1 MLNRLLFLL
10 LLSVLMLPNAFAEEI
25 KRLAVLEFRGVGIQ
39 PEYLLKLS
47 DQSRR
52 AALDSLPSDQYLIMT
67 RENMLQILGDMGLD
81 PSCLEGTCEVDVGRN
96 IQADAIIAGD
106 IMLIQSTYVLT
117 LKLYDT
123 HSGRLLS
130 TLDVENTDLLRLK
143 NETYQSSK
151 ELLQQGLGLES
162 SDMVSSRRTSVTQ
175 KPRQTQTFEG
185 DGYQAQLIPA
195 GTFTMGCTGSG
206 DCGHDEFPTHQVTL
220 TNDFYMMRSE
230 VTQKLYQEVMGN
242 NPSEF
247 TWFGSKKPV
256 EEVSWLN
263 AAQFANRLS
272 QMEGLEPCYQIDRE
286 QVTWSDMDCKGWRL
300 PTEAEW
306 EYAAKAGQLFIFA
319 GSNRVGQV
327 AWYDG
332 YLGTH
337 RVCRKKTNDYGLC
350 DMSGNVLEWVWDW
363 YGDYSSQSGTD
374 LAGPSS
380 GQIRVY
386 RGGGWGYDAGSP
398 RVSYRNFNDPG
409 REDYYL
415 GFRPGRTP

>member
-10 LLSVLMLPNAFAEEI
+10 WLSVLMLPNAFAEEI

-81 PSCLEGTCEVDVGRN
+81 ASCLEGTCEVDVGRN
-96 IQADAIIAGD
+96 IQADVIIAGD

-143 NETYQSSK
+143 NEAYQSSK

-162 SDMVSSRRTSVTQ
+162 SDVVSSRRTSVTQ
-175 KPRQTQTFEG
+175 KPQQTQTFEG

-195 GTFTMGCTGSG
+195 GTFTMGCTGSS
-206 DCGHDEFPTHQVTL
+206 DCGNNEFPTHQVTL

-242 NPSEF
+242 NPSAF
-247 TWFGSKKPV
+247 TWFGGNKPV
-256 EEVSWLN
+256 ERVSWLN

-272 QMEGLEPCYQIDRE
+272 QMEGLEPCYQINRE
-286 QVTWSDMDCKGWRL
+286 QVTWSDRDCKGWRL

-306 EYAAKAGQLFIFA
+306 EYAAKAGQLFIYA

-337 RVCRKKTNDYGLC
+337 RVCRKKANDYGLC
-350 DMSGNVLEWVWDW
+350 DMSGNVWEWVWDR
-363 YGDYSSQSGTD
+363 YGNYSSSSTVDPRGPDSG
-374 LAGPSS
+374 S
-380 GQIRVY
+380 GRVT
-386 RGGGWGYDAGSP
+386 RGGSWGSSARSV
-398 RVSYRNFNDPG
+398 RVSVRSSRGPTNSLDF
-409 REDYYL
+409 L
-415 GFRPGRTP
+415 GFRLCRTP